1 MAETRAAILRAA
13 RPIMLRDG
21 LGGTTLDRLAAE
33 GGIAKMTLYRHF
45 PSKEALFEG
54 LVTATCES
62 MRKGLEN
69 APTADT
75 DKPIALRLA
84 DELSAFVSALIEP
97 DGLALYRLIVADG
110 WRFPEL
116 ARVFD
121 RSGMRVIRRR
131 IVELLETVGVL
142 GGSVDAGCGRDR
154 GAGARRCLSARTFG
168 HCGRGG
174 WRGVC
179 TANRSCRVVWAE
191 PASLGSS
198 SSPIPSRPARSP
210 ERRHRDKRGD
220 VRQPP
225 VSAHAAVGGKVTL
238 RPLRSQQT
246 GALRLAKGT

>member
-1 MAETRAAILRAA
+1 MQAQNSRKWRADDPRRLRMAETRAAILRGA

-21 LGGTTLDRLAAE
+21 LGGTTLDRVAAE

-62 MRKGLEN
+62 MREGLEN

-75 DKPIALRLA
+75 DKPIAMRLA
-84 DELSAFVSALIEP
+84 DELSAFTSALIEP

-131 IVELLETVGVL
+131 LAELLETSGVPADQSRQVAGELVALAL
-142 GGSVDAGCGRDR
+142 GDAYQRAILGIPEEGD
-154 GAGARRCLSARTFG
+154 GVAFARQ
-168 HCGRGG
+168 
-174 WRGVC
+174 
-179 TANRSCRVVWAE
+179 
-191 PASLGSS
+191 
-198 SSPIPSRPARSP
+198 I
-210 ERRHRDKRGD
+210 D
-220 VRQPP
+220 
-225 VSAHAAVGGKVTL
+225 AAVAYGL
-238 RPLRSQQT
+238 SWR
-246 GALRLAKGT
+246 A

>member
-21 LGGTTLDRLAAE
+21 LGGTTLDRVAAE

-62 MRKGLEN
+62 MRESLEN
-69 APTADT
+69 APTADMN
-75 DKPIALRLA
+75 KPIANRLA
-84 DELSAFVSALIEP
+84 DELSAFTSALIQP

-131 IVELLETVGVL
+131 ISALLEPGGAPGEQSREVAAEVVALAL
-142 GGSVDAGCGRDR
+142 GDAYQRAILGIAEEGDGEAFARQIDVAVKYGLGR
-154 GAGARRCLSARTFG
+154 
-168 HCGRGG
+168 
-174 WRGVC
+174 
-179 TANRSCRVVWAE
+179 TA
-191 PASLGSS
+191 
-198 SSPIPSRPARSP
+198 
-210 ERRHRDKRGD
+210 
-220 VRQPP
+220 
-225 VSAHAAVGGKVTL
+225 
-238 RPLRSQQT
+238 
-246 GALRLAKGT
+246 

>member
-21 LGGTTLDRLAAE
+21 LGGTTLDRVAAE

-62 MRKGLEN
+62 MRAGLEN

-75 DKPIALRLA
+75 DKPIAMRLA
-84 DELSAFVSALIEP
+84 DELSAFTSALIEP

-116 ARVFD
+116 ARAFD

-131 IVELLETVGVL
+131 IAELLEAGGAPADRSRQVAGEVVALAL
-142 GGSVDAGCGRDR
+142 GDAYQRAILGI
-154 GAGARRCLSARTFG
+154 
-168 HCGRGG
+168 
-174 WRGVC
+174 
-179 TANRSCRVVWAE
+179 AE
-191 PASLGSS
+191 
-198 SSPIPSRPARSP
+198 
-210 ERRHRDKRGD
+210 EGD
-220 VRQPP
+220 DEAFAKQIE
-225 VSAHAAVGGKVTL
+225 AAVKYGLGQ
-238 RPLRSQQT
+238 P
-246 GALRLAKGT
+246 A